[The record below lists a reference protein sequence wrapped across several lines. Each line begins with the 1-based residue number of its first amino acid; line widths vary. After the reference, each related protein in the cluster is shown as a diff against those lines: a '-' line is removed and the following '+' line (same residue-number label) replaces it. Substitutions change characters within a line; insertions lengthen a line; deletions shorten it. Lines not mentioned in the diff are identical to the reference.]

1 MVGYTLLSNLA
12 GKVLGTLLG
21 NLPGTLNVKARARR
35 SWRKR
40 CVTPVESKKG
50 TKGLELSKSLLQS
63 MIRVT
68 SKDLETPFDVF

>member
-35 SWRKR
+35 SWPKLAEEV
-40 CVTPVESKKG
+40 CYASGK
-50 TKGLELSKSLLQS
+50 
-63 MIRVT
+63 
-68 SKDLETPFDVF
+68 